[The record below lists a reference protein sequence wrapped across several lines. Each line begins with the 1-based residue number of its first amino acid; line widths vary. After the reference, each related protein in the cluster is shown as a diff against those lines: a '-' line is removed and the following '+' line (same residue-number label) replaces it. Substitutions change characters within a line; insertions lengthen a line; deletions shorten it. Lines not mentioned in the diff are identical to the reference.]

1 MKLNL
6 GTFEVKDVIL
16 HTETMFANGVLN
28 IDAQEVRELVLQDA
42 NLADVRIDIV
52 KPGEAKRIIHVL
64 DVLEPGSNR
73 R

>member
-16 HTETMFANGVLN
+16 HTETMFANGVLY

-42 NLADVRIDIV
+42 L
-52 KPGEAKRIIHVL
+52 G
-64 DVLEPGSNR
+64 
-73 R
+73 